1 MNNKWIKLSGVAL
14 MSLYLAACDAD
25 EEVVEDDSTEMVED
39 EEADVAEEESAE
51 EEEALDTEDEASE
64 EEETD
69 TGLEEEEE
77 TEDESADSE
86 EAAGIYTLEIEGMDH
101 HYHTGELV
109 ELTAVLEE
117 ETGYDDWHW
126 YIRDNEESE
135 WEMMPDY
142 DSNELVMAAPEQT
155 VELRA
160 ALYDD
165 SHELYAESDPIELEV
180 DNH

>member
-1 MNNKWIKLSGVAL
+1 MMNNKWMKLSGVAL
-14 MSLYLAACDAD
+14 MSLYLAACDAE

-39 EEADVAEEESAE
+39 EEADVTEEESAE
-51 EEEALDTEDEASE
+51 EETDTDLDDE
-64 EEETD
+64 EEA
-69 TGLEEEEE
+69 
-77 TEDESADSE
+77 EDESDDSQ
-86 EAAGIYTLEIEGMDH
+86 EAAGIYTLEIEGMDE

-109 ELTAVLEE
+109 ELTAVLDE
-117 ETGYDDWHW
+117 ETDYDDWHW

-155 VELRA
+155 VELRVV
-160 ALYDD
+160 LHDD
-165 SHELYAESDPIELEV
+165 SHELIAESEPIELEV